1 MDCPGCQP
9 RGLVVLTTADQVR
22 DCPSC
27 RAAVL
32 PVLYRARCNSGT
44 LTDQDAR
51 WAAAVDAGT
60 VAAAHRI
67 GRAALAE
74 LGASWPEGLA
84 VDRLISTFDQ
94 LSAVALGPRAPR
106 RGRSRGSK

>member
-9 RGLVVLTTADQVR
+9 RGSAVLTTAAQVNG
-22 DCPSC
+22 CSSC

-32 PVLYRARCNSGT
+32 PVLYRARVNGGA
-44 LTDQDAR
+44 LTAQDAR

-74 LGASWPEGLA
+74 LGARWPEDA
-84 VDRLISTFDQ
+84 PNDRMIVTFDQ
-94 LSAVALGPRAPR
+94 LASVALGPRAPR
-106 RGRSRGSK
+106 RNRGKR